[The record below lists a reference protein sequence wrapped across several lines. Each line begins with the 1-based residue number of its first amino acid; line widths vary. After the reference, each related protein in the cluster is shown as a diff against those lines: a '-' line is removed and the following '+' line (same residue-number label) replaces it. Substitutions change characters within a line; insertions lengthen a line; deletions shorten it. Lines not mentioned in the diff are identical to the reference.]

1 MSSKWDQ
8 MMKSVSDRQIA
19 LARKF
24 QAAGITSFSQAIKA
38 FANRDNARIEGWKRE
53 LTAKSEAKVAP
64 AVQDQPSP
72 IVAYLRSVKWT
83 R

>member
-1 MSSKWDQ
+1 MASKWGR
-8 MMKSVSDRQIA
+8 MMNRVSDRQIA

-24 QAAGITSFSQAIKA
+24 QQAGITSFSQAIKA
-38 FANRDNARIEGWKRE
+38 FANRDDARIEGWKRE
-53 LTAKSEAKVAP
+53 LTAKTEAKVAP
-64 AVQDQPSP
+64 DDSSQPSP